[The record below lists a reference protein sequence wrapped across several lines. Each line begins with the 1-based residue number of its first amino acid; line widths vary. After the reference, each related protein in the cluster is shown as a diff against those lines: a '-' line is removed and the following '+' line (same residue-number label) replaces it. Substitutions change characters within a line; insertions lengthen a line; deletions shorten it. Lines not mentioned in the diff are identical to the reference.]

1 VDTVIP
7 IFGQKVES
15 LLSVLLPSGTLI
27 HNMDKEALMVTLFF
41 TFMLGAG
48 VGFYLVRF
56 IF

>member
-7 IFGQKVES
+7 IFEKKVES

-27 HNMDKEALMVTLFF
+27 YNMDKEALMVTLFF